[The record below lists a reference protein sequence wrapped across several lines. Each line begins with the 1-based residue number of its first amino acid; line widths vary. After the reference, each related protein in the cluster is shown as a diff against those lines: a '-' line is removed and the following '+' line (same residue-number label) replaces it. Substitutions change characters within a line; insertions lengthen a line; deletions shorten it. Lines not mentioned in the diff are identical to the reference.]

1 MNATG
6 TRARQLLRTIS
17 AMSDADRQTMADR
30 MPQVMNPKGHF
41 LTINNTLLL
50 CQQAQRTDLTVVA
63 GFKQWIKAGRVVRK
77 GQKALGLIAV
87 PIQIRQRDQNG
98 DKTDTTK
105 LRFRFVPVFD
115 VSQTEELSTPSSEC
129 LEDSHTSSTGSTG

>member
-17 AMSDADRQTMADR
+17 AMSDAERQAMADK
-30 MPQVMNPKGHF
+30 MPRVANPQGHF
-41 LTINNTLLL
+41 LTIHNTLLL

-77 GQKALGLIAV
+77 GQKSLGLIAV

-98 DKTDTTK
+98 DKTDAK
-105 LRFRFVPVFD
+105 ELRFRFVPVFD
-115 VSQTEELSTPSSEC
+115 VSQTEELEPAGSEV
-129 LEDSHTSSTGSTG
+129 EQSEAR